1 MKGRSKKSKQNMD
14 ILKFMDLL
22 HDQEANLPV
31 FILKIP
37 DIEEIVRKR
46 GRGGLINIMISK
58 GAHFESTYG
67 WQYFDDLV
75 KVLTGY
81 IIDNR
86 ENLLGSSAIVA
97 KKIVRGSGFIIFLGE
112 CSPEVLRKKSLRI
125 KNELQNIINEKF
137 KSLNLGQVEILTG
150 YAELIYDP
158 MMRMER
164 IIERAIERS
173 VYNLIQEARNFADYS
188 VLEKIIKEEN
198 VGISFQPI
206 IRLENK
212 EVVGHEALLRIKN
225 SFVYDSPALFIE
237 IARKSGLLLDLER
250 LVYISAL
257 SQFTPTSPQSLLF
270 INTTVYFLNYFSDFE
285 EEFRFLMGE
294 NGIDENR
301 LVLEITEKFSI
312 ESVEKFKD
320 KIVKLKEKGY
330 KISIDDVGTG
340 YSTLEVLTEFEPD
353 FLKYDRTL
361 IKNIHRSNIK
371 QELFKSIKSFSE
383 SIGAHLIAEGVES
396 KEELQFLKEQG
407 IELVQGFYFAKPSPI
422 LIENLG
428 SVNEN

>member
-1 MKGRSKKSKQNMD
+1 
-14 ILKFMDLL
+14 
-22 HDQEANLPV
+22 
-31 FILKIP
+31 
-37 DIEEIVRKR
+37 
-46 GRGGLINIMISK
+46 
-58 GAHFESTYG
+58 
-67 WQYFDDLV
+67 
-75 KVLTGY
+75 
-81 IIDNR
+81 
-86 ENLLGSSAIVA
+86 
-97 KKIVRGSGFIIFLGE
+97 
-112 CSPEVLRKKSLRI
+112 
-125 KNELQNIINEKF
+125 
-137 KSLNLGQVEILTG
+137 
-150 YAELIYDP
+150 
-158 MMRMER
+158 
-164 IIERAIERS
+164 
-173 VYNLIQEARNFADYS
+173 
-188 VLEKIIKEEN
+188 
-198 VGISFQPI
+198 
-206 IRLENK
+206 
-212 EVVGHEALLRIKN
+212 
-225 SFVYDSPALFIE
+225 
-237 IARKSGLLLDLER
+237 ER